1 LFRHVTLPGLRPT
14 ILFIYIIGIIGSF
27 QVFDQIFVMTQ
38 GGPVNATRTMVF
50 DLYDKFNSL
59 HLGEAS
65 AVAYILFV
73 ILASLSWIQF
83 RFFGERD

>member
-1 LFRHVTLPGLRPT
+1 
-14 ILFIYIIGIIGSF
+14 
-27 QVFDQIFVMTQ
+27 MTQ

-59 HLGEAS
+59 RLGEAS

-73 ILASLSWIQF
+73 ILATLSWIQF